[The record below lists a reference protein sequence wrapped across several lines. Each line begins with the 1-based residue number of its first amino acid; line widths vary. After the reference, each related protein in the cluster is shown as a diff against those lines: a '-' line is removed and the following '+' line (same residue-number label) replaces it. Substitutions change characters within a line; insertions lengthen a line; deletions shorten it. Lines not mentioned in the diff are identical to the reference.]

1 MAIVNDKLTE
11 LGDFLLDLALIAN
24 PVRFFPFPKYF
35 RKNLY
40 KDENKIDDDSLKK
53 IDMNALK
60 RVPPNKANIQL
71 IPVVTQLIE
80 KKADERF
87 ALYHNDEYLEMR
99 KILDTINKNRK
110 DLSVLYNNPDCLA
123 LIEYLFQTDINLSHI
138 GNQSFGNGV
147 DEYEFKYDIFGEQ
160 FRDNK
165 HTERWYL
172 FHGSNQGNWHSIMR
186 NNLVVASNTSLM
198 SAGAA
203 YGTGIYASDNIQV
216 SIAYG
221 YYVGVIELTCDPA
234 QFRKAPGIYVIPSAN
249 YVTLRYLLKFN
260 GKIPVTEK
268 YNEILP
274 FYKKLR
280 EKILK
285 PVKIDKMAK
294 RIEADI
300 KEVKEQYQI
309 SGEHPNYVIDDYTIN
324 LNKYPYQPPIITQ
337 NGVSIRY
344 DLMKE
349 WSPMITLKT
358 VISQIIKPQIN
369 VSFSQPTDKCE
380 EFRE

>member
-35 RKNLY
+35 RNNLY
-40 KDENKIDDDSLKK
+40 KDEDKIDDDSLKK

-60 RVPPNKANIQL
+60 QVHSNNANKKLITTIQ
-71 IPVVTQLIE
+71 QLTE
-80 KKADERF
+80 KKVDDRF
-87 ALYHNDEYLEMR
+87 ALYHNDEYLEM
-99 KILDTINKNRK
+99 KKYLDEINKHRK
-110 DLSVLYNNPDCLA
+110 DLSCLYANNNCLA

-138 GNQSFGNGV
+138 GNESFGKGV

-160 FRDNK
+160 IRDNK
-165 HTERWYL
+165 HLERWYL
-172 FHGSNQGNWHSIMR
+172 FHGSAPGNWHSIMR

-198 SAGAA
+198 SAGAVH
-203 YGTGIYASDNIQV
+203 GVGIYASDDILV
-216 SIAYG
+216 SIGYG

-234 QFRKAPGIYVIPSAN
+234 QFRKAQGIYVIPDPK

-260 GKIPVTEK
+260 EHEIVTEK
-268 YNEILP
+268 YNDMLP

-280 EKILK
+280 EKVLK
-285 PVKIDKMAK
+285 PLKIDKMAK
-294 RIEADI
+294 RIEADL
-300 KEVKEQYQI
+300 KEVKEHYQI
-309 SGEHPNYVIDDYTIN
+309 QGNHPNYTIDDYTIN
-324 LNKYPYQPPIITQ
+324 LNKYPYEPPIIAKNQ
-337 NGVSIRY
+337 VVIRY

-349 WSPMITLKT
+349 WSPMYTLKT

-369 VSFSQPTDKCE
+369 VPFKETTDKCE
-380 EFRE
+380 GFRE

>member
-24 PVRFFPFPKYF
+24 PVRFFPFPKHF
-35 RKNLY
+35 RKTPVEE
-40 KDENKIDDDSLKK
+40 DEK
-53 IDMNALK
+53 NALK
-60 RVPPNKANIQL
+60 IPQNYVHNQAN
-71 IPVVTQLIE
+71 VNA
-80 KKADERF
+80 KKILKDLLEQKQDDRF
-87 ALYHNDEYLEMR
+87 ATYDESEYQIMKKVLNE
-99 KILDTINKNRK
+99 INKHRK
-110 DLSVLYNNPDCLA
+110 DLSSLYANNDSLA

-138 GNQSFGNGV
+138 GNQSFGKGV

-160 FRDNK
+160 IRDNK
-165 HTERWYL
+165 HMERWYL
-172 FHGSNQGNWHSIMR
+172 FHGSASGNWHSIMR
-186 NNLVVASNTSLM
+186 NNLVVASHTSLM

-203 YGTGIYASDNIQV
+203 HGIGIYASDNILV

-234 QFRKAPGIYVIPSAN
+234 QFRKAHNIYVIPDAK

-260 GKIPVTEK
+260 AKEPITEK
-268 YNEILP
+268 YNEMLP
-274 FYKKLR
+274 YYKKLR
-280 EKILK
+280 EKTLK
-285 PVKIDKMAK
+285 PLKIDKMAK
-294 RIEADI
+294 RIEADL

-309 SGEHPNYVIDDYTIN
+309 QGNHPNYTIDDYTIN
-324 LNKYPYQPPIITQ
+324 LNKYPYEPPIIAKNQ
-337 NGVSIRY
+337 VVVRY

-369 VSFSQPTDKCE
+369 VQFKETTEKCE
-380 EFRE
+380 GFRE